1 MGPDTLQAP
10 ERNGVSRRPSRGA
23 TTGSRRRWTIPPVR
37 LVGDGLPVPCLDGE
51 QRPYLNL
58 DTGASTNAL
67 PAVAE
72 RVNEFL
78 PWYSS
83 VHRGAGYKSQQAT
96 DAYEQ
101 ARAAALRF
109 AGRRQ
114 TLTTWRSSVATPP
127 TPSTISPTG
136 CASSLRTWSRP
147 R

>member
-1 MGPDTLQAP
+1 MGPDTLRAP
-10 ERNGVSRRPSRGA
+10 ERNWVSRTPSVGG
-23 TTGSRRRWTIPPVR
+23 TTGSRRRWTIPPVE
-37 LVGDGLPVPCLDGE
+37 LVGDGLSVPCLDGE

-72 RVNEFL
+72 RVHEFL

-109 AGRRQ
+109 AGRQ
-114 TLTTWRSSVATPP
+114 PD
-127 TPSTISPTG
+127 G
-136 CASSLRTWSRP
+136 
-147 R
+147 